1 MLEKRPRHN
10 HRKPVFSR
18 SSPHPRRSTP
28 PPVRRHASAPCHGRR
43 ADEAPQSG
51 NVWNRCLRGDVS
63 MAAWFRGKLARIS
76 VNFAICTECP
86 FQCDFGITRPCQR
99 DCDFGP
105 RLVHNAP
112 CVELTGESL
121 RPSKCVSS
129 RGRAAGAFA
138 AAGVARTSV
147 SRCAR
152 IRVISDCMQTS
163 IAVRLSSGRI
173 CKTIKG
179 GSTVP
184 TFSLRTPPL

>member
-1 MLEKRPRHN
+1 MILMRDALVGHKSRARQ
-10 HRKPVFSR
+10 RFTGFSAHLVI
-18 SSPHPRRSTP
+18 SHYLS
-28 PPVRRHASAPCHGRR
+28 VGAI
-43 ADEAPQSG
+43 EA
-51 NVWNRCLRGDVS
+51 
-63 MAAWFRGKLARIS
+63 ATWFRGKLAHIS
-76 VNFAICTECP
+76 VNFATCDERAIP
-86 FQCDFGITRPCQR
+86 CDFGITRPHRR